1 MPLHSLTYFE
11 MRNDYQNELKFKGVY
26 SQNSLLN
33 TMKDEAYVVNL
44 DGHKSIGSHWI
55 ALYVNGNTVTYF
67 EIKRFIDNKNI
78 ITNIFKIQTYGSMM
92 SGFLCIGLLILCVKA
107 KCFMNLFSPHDFKNN
122 DKVILNYFLR

>member
-11 MRNDYQNELKFKGVY
+11 MRNDYQNELKFKVVY

-44 DGHKSIGSHWI
+44 DEHKSIGSHWI
-55 ALYVNGNTVTYF
+55 ALYANGNTVTYF
-67 EIKRFIDNKNI
+67 EIKRFIDIKNI
-78 ITNIFKIQTYGSMM
+78 ITNIFKIQAYGSMM
-92 SGFLCIGLLILCVKA
+92 CGFLCIGFIDFMCKG
-107 KCFMNLFSPHDFKNN
+107 KMNLFSPHDFKKN

>member
-44 DGHKSIGSHWI
+44 DEHKSIGSHWI

-67 EIKRFIDNKNI
+67 EIKRFIDNKNT
-78 ITNIFKIQTYGSMM
+78 ITNIFKIQAYGSMM
-92 SGFLCIGLLILCVKA
+92 CGFLCIGFIDFMCKGKIFYESILA
-107 KCFMNLFSPHDFKNN
+107 TRF
-122 DKVILNYFLR
+122 